1 FDARGEGFTADVVP
15 LKYVPSLRPGYVRE
29 VSAGGVLVRG
39 CGEAA
44 EFALIRTL
52 PRARAAE
59 PEDEDEEPTL
69 TPLELSED
77 ELELEPPPDI
87 ADARLAPDRRAGGE
101 RRQRNE
107 PPPGGIERRRGESRR
122 VRRRRRSARW
132 AAPGRLELPKGKL
145 EPGETIEDAALRA
158 GGGEMGVEGELGA

>member
-1 FDARGEGFTADVVP
+1 
-15 LKYVPSLRPGYVRE
+15 
-29 VSAGGVLVRG
+29 GVLVRG

-52 PRARAAE
+52 PRARAGE
-59 PEDEDEEPTL
+59 PEDPEDVTVE
-69 TPLELSED
+69 PLED
-77 ELELEPPPDI
+77 ALELEPPPDI

-101 RRQRNE
+101 RRQRDE
-107 PPPGGIERRRGESRR
+107 PPPGGIERRRGESGR

-132 AAPGRLELPKGKL
+132 AAQGRLELPKGKL